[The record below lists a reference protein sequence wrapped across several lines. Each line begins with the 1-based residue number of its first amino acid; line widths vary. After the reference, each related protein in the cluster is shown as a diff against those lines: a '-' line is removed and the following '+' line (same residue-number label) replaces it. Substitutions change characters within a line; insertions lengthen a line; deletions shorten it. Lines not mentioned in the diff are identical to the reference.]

1 MKTRVIAGIAAVV
14 LAIVGTVVL
23 VGYVRGA
30 DSRAM
35 AGLQTVDVLV
45 AAATIPEGT
54 LSEQL
59 PAMVATKELPATAV
73 LANRMT
79 NLSQL
84 AGQVVLVALE
94 PGEQLL
100 ASKFGPLPTDAPHEL
115 VIPPQMQQ
123 VTVLLELQRALGGQ
137 IKAGDTVGMFLSVTD
152 AKQTHLTAHK
162 VMVTK
167 VQRAAPKAGDT
178 TSTDQANAS
187 AEVALP
193 APSDL
198 AETLLVTV
206 AATAPIAEKIVYAA
220 TFGSIW
226 LSSEP
231 LTADE
236 SGTQIVDGTLV
247 FK

>member
-1 MKTRVIAGIAAVV
+1 MKTRLFAGIAALV

-45 AAATIPEGT
+45 AAVTIPEGT
-54 LSEQL
+54 NADQL
-59 PAMVATKELPATAV
+59 PAWVASKELPATAV
-73 LANRMT
+73 LPNRVT
-79 NLSQL
+79 GLDQI
-84 AGQVVLVALE
+84 AGQVVLVALA

-100 ASKFGPLPTDAPHEL
+100 ASKFGLPPTTAPDEL
-115 VIPPQMQQ
+115 VVPPEMQQ
-123 VTVLLELQRALGGQ
+123 VTVLLDLQRALGGQ

-152 AKQTHLTAHK
+152 AKQTHLTAHT
-162 VMVTK
+162 VLVTK
-167 VQRAAPKAGDT
+167 VQRAAVTG
-178 TSTDQANAS
+178 STGSGAAPSADQA
-187 AEVALP
+187 EP
-193 APSDL
+193 APPSDL
-198 AETLLVTV
+198 AASLLVTV
-206 AATAPIAEKIVYAA
+206 ATTAPIAEKIVYAA

-226 LSSEP
+226 LSNEP
-231 LTADE
+231 QTADE